1 MFQSL
6 LKYFEAFRTTANAL
20 IMAWKSKH
28 LSDESIKFRA
38 RSDDSLN
45 PKLNQFDNPKFWG
58 NVQGSFL
65 TTDMSFSPNEIIN
78 LDIVFEIKS

>member
-6 LKYFEAFRTTANAL
+6 LKYFEAFRTTANAI

-45 PKLNQFDNPKFWG
+45 PKLN
-58 NVQGSFL
+58 
-65 TTDMSFSPNEIIN
+65 
-78 LDIVFEIKS
+78 